1 VLHLQFNVNLKSAP
15 LLLASHMAIQDS
27 PGFH

>member
-1 VLHLQFNVNLKSAP
+1 MLHLQLNINLKSAT